1 MGQIGGVGERR
12 VVVEWFV
19 EEISEA
25 GINSMGSR
33 AYEGRTIDQGH
44 VDIYLSNFEFCGL
57 SEY

>member
-1 MGQIGGVGERR
+1 M
-12 VVVEWFV
+12 VVEWFV

-25 GINSMGSR
+25 GINSMGSK